1 MDDGV
6 DQVEGV
12 RHEQQVVE
20 VLVAAVAPAL
30 MPWHP
35 RQHRVLQLVALA
47 LAPLR
52 LYSQLAPALAGVGVA
67 VCLQALVRAALELG
81 LMMWFGQILFRLFY
95 SRDQVTPDTKLFYRV
110 LGHIISFPRIYH

>member
-1 MDDGV
+1 MF
-6 DQVEGV
+6 
-12 RHEQQVVE
+12 
-20 VLVAAVAPAL
+20 LSKNAN
-30 MPWHP
+30 
-35 RQHRVLQLVALA
+35 LQSTSSGQYSG

-110 LGHIISFPRIYH
+110 GP